1 MVEEVL
7 LDTNIVLRHALGDD
21 QSHRQQAQRLFE
33 RASEGDLRLLVPSLV
48 IAQVVWTLES
58 FYRASR
64 EYITALLR
72 ALLATPGVTA
82 LEPRVA
88 SRCIEIY
95 GAYNIEIVDAY
106 LVALAE
112 QTKTPLL
119 ATFNKKDF
127 RRFPH
132 LKLIPRA
139 SNAWLP
145 RPANA
150 LL

>member
-7 LDTNIVLRHALGDD
+7 LDTNVILRHALGDD
-21 QSHRQQAQRLFE
+21 PAHGRQARRLFE
-33 RASEGDLRLLVPSLV
+33 QAGEGTLRLLVPSLV
-48 IAQVVWTLES
+48 VAQVVWTLES

-64 EYITALLR
+64 EYIAGMLQALLDS
-72 ALLATPGVTA
+72 PGVRA
-82 LEPRVA
+82 LEPEVV

-95 GAYNIEIVDAY
+95 GAHNIEIVDAY

-112 QTKTPLL
+112 ETKTPVL

-132 LKLIPRA
+132 LKLIP
-139 SNAWLP
+139 
-145 RPANA
+145 
-150 LL
+150 

>member
-7 LDTNIVLRHALGDD
+7 LDTNVILRHALGDNA
-21 QSHRQQAQRLFE
+21 SHRAKARRLFE
-33 RASEGDLRLLVPSLV
+33 QAGEGNLRLLVPSLV

-64 EYITALLR
+64 EYIAGLLE

-95 GAYNIEIVDAY
+95 GAHNIEIVDAY

-112 QTKTPLL
+112 ETKTAVL

-132 LKLIPRA
+132 LKLI
-139 SNAWLP
+139 L
-145 RPANA
+145 
-150 LL
+150 

>member
-7 LDTNIVLRHALGDD
+7 LDTNIILRHALGDD
-21 QSHRQQAQRLFE
+21 PAHGRQARRLFE
-33 RASEGDLRLLVPSLV
+33 QASAGTLRLLVPSLV

-64 EYITALLR
+64 EYVAGLLKALLE
-72 ALLATPGVTA
+72 TPGVTA
-82 LEPRVA
+82 HEPRVI

-95 GAYNIEIVDAY
+95 RAHNIEIVDAY

-112 QTKTPLL
+112 ETKTPVL

-132 LKLIPRA
+132 LKLIP
-139 SNAWLP
+139 
-145 RPANA
+145 
-150 LL
+150 

>member
-7 LDTNIVLRHALGDD
+7 LDTNVILRHALGED
-21 QSHRQQAQRLFE
+21 QSQGRQARRLFE
-33 RASEGDLRLLVPSLV
+33 QASEGNLRLLVPSLV

-58 FYRASR
+58 FYQASR
-64 EYITALLR
+64 EYITGLLK
-72 ALLATPGVTA
+72 ALLATGGVA
-82 LEPRVA
+82 AIEPRVV

-95 GAYNIEIVDAY
+95 GAHNIEIVDAY

-112 QTKTPLL
+112 ETKTPVL

-132 LKLIPRA
+132 LKLIP
-139 SNAWLP
+139 
-145 RPANA
+145 
-150 LL
+150 

>member
-7 LDTNIVLRHALGDD
+7 LDTNVILRHALGD
-21 QSHRQQAQRLFE
+21 HPTHARQARQLFE
-33 RASEGDLRLLVPSLV
+33 QAGEGSLRLLVPSLV

-64 EYITALLR
+64 EYIAGLLQALLD
-72 ALLATPGVTA
+72 TPGVTA
-82 LEPRVA
+82 LEPRVV

-95 GAYNIEIVDAY
+95 GAHNIEIVDAY

-112 QTKTPLL
+112 ETKTSVL
-119 ATFNKKDF
+119 ATFNKRDF

-132 LKLIPRA
+132 LKLIP
-139 SNAWLP
+139 
-145 RPANA
+145 
-150 LL
+150 

>member
-7 LDTNIVLRHALGDD
+7 LDTNVILRHALGDD
-21 QSHRQQAQRLFE
+21 VSHRRQALRLFE
-33 RASEGDLRLLVPSLV
+33 QAGEGTLRLLVPTLV

-64 EYITALLR
+64 EYITGLLEALLE
-72 ALLATPGVTA
+72 TPGVTA

-88 SRCIEIY
+88 ARCMEIY
-95 GAYNIEIVDAY
+95 RTHNIEIVDAY

-112 QTKTPLL
+112 ETKTPVL

-132 LKLIPRA
+132 LRLIP
-139 SNAWLP
+139 
-145 RPANA
+145 
-150 LL
+150 

>member
-7 LDTNIVLRHALGDD
+7 LDTNVILRHALGD
-21 QSHRQQAQRLFE
+21 HPTHGRQALRLFE
-33 RASEGDLRLLVPSLV
+33 EAAEGTLRLLVSSLV

-64 EYITALLR
+64 EYIAGLLEALLE
-72 ALLATPGVTA
+72 TPGVTA
-82 LEPRVA
+82 LEPRVV

-95 GAYNIEIVDAY
+95 GAHNIEIVDAY

-112 QTKTPLL
+112 VTKTPVL

-132 LKLIPRA
+132 LKLIP
-139 SNAWLP
+139 
-145 RPANA
+145 
-150 LL
+150 